1 MTTEQTVQ
9 DVIRESLKQVD
20 QSGSV
25 SSILTVEMQEK
36 IIPEFVKE
44 WIEKK
49 PWKHMYNAILVC
61 AKFSPQALK
70 LILGDRLEGG
80 GKITASVFLKRPD
93 QVTKYFD
100 VYPFDI
106 LLYCLRTD
114 LMIFDELRPKTDE
127 IFIGT
132 IAKMPETTKFREG
145 VKEFVL

>member
-9 DVIRESLKQVD
+9 DVIKDALKQVD
-20 QSGSV
+20 QSGK
-25 SSILTVEMQEK
+25 IAAIQTEEMQEK
-36 IIPEFVKE
+36 IIPTFVSQ

-49 PWKHMYNAILVC
+49 PWKHMINPILVC
-61 AKFSPQALK
+61 ARHSPQALK

-80 GKITASVFLKRPD
+80 GKITASVFLKKPD
-93 QVTKYFD
+93 EVAKYFD

-114 LMIFDELRPKTDE
+114 LMIFDELRPRTDD
-127 IFIGT
+127 IFLGQ
-132 IAKMPETTKFREG
+132 IAKMPETAQFREA